1 MAKSSWYSNVLDLRV
16 TNCCSKVLQ
25 MKNEKE
31 LCTLPSLINSTSSLQ
46 AGLMATK
53 ARNPKQLKK
62 ENKTYIAF
70 LWQFDTVGYN

>member
-1 MAKSSWYSNVLDLRV
+1 MAKSSWYSNVLDVRV

-31 LCTLPSLINSTSSLQ
+31 LCTIPSLITLRSSLQ

-53 ARNPKQLKK
+53 AKK
-62 ENKTYIAF
+62 RKKKNS
-70 LWQFDTVGYN
+70 TV